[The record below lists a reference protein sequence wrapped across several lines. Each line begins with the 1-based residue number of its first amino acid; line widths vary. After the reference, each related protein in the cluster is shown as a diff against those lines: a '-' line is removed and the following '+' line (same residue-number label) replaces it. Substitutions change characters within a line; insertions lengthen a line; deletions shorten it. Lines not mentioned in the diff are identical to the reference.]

1 MSVEMGCSFAE
12 TPSTFTVSNVGNCE
26 QEIAVSAW
34 KTDNKSEKV

>member
-12 TPSTFTVSNVGNCE
+12 IRALLSNVGNCE

>member
-12 TPSTFTVSNVGNCE
+12 TPSKLSNVGNCE

>member
-12 TPSTFTVSNVGNCE
+12 TPSTFINVGNCE

>member
-1 MSVEMGCSFAE
+1 MSVEMGCLLRKLRALL
-12 TPSTFTVSNVGNCE
+12 SNVGNCE